1 MDPRERVNDMRSAVI
16 AAIRGRQSNI
26 WTLLPAKIVSY
37 DAVKQT
43 CQIQPQIIIQW
54 NNPLTGS
61 PAHIQMPV
69 ISDCPVEFPGGGGYH
84 LTFPIQ
90 PGDECTVAFSSRCID
105 GWWSTGAMSN
115 QGDLRMHDLSDGFVR
130 VGVSSLP
137 HVIPS
142 VSTDTVQ
149 LRSDDG
155 QAYVEI
161 AGGHVV
167 NIVTPADVNITAGGD
182 INLNAT
188 GKVTTQAGSEIS
200 MTAPDLDIAAATD
213 FTGTVHANGHSID
226 ETHLHSGVTTGGQ
239 NTGPVSP

>member
-1 MDPRERVNDMRSAVI
+1 MDPRERTNDMRIAVA
-16 AAIRGRQSNI
+16 AAIRGRQANI

-84 LTFPIQ
+84 LTFPIL

-137 HVIPS
+137 HVIPD
-142 VSTDTVQ
+142 VSTNTVQ

-167 NIVTPADVNITAGGD
+167 NIVTPSDVNITAGGKIKLQANEIDMTAAAD
-182 INLNAT
+182 IDMTATLVDITAPVTAT
-188 GKVTTQAGSEIS
+188 GE
-200 MTAPDLDIAAATD
+200 
-213 FTGTVHANGHSID
+213 GTFNGGHTVSAH
-226 ETHLHSGVTTGGQ
+226 THSGVSRGGA
-239 NTGPVSP
+239 NTDPPHG

>member
-1 MDPRERVNDMRSAVI
+1 MDPRERVNDMRTAVI
-16 AAIRGRQSNI
+16 AAIRGRQANI

-37 DAVKQT
+37 DATLQT

-54 NNPLTGS
+54 NNPLTGTFEQ
-61 PAHIQMPV
+61 IQMPV

-84 LTFPIQ
+84 LTFPVR

-105 GWWSTGAMSN
+105 GWWSTGNMSL

-130 VGVSSLP
+130 VGVLSLP
-137 HVIPS
+137 HVLS
-142 VSTDTVQ
+142 EVSTDTVQ

-167 NIVTPADVNITAGGD
+167 NIITPSTVNIQAGGD
-182 INLNAT
+182 INL
-188 GKVTTQAGSEIS
+188 QAGGKIVTMSTGDTK
-200 MTAPDLDIAAATD
+200 MTAPNFDVDAATV

-226 ETHLHSGVTTGGQ
+226 QTHLHSGVVMGGSD
-239 NTGPVSP
+239 TGPVTP